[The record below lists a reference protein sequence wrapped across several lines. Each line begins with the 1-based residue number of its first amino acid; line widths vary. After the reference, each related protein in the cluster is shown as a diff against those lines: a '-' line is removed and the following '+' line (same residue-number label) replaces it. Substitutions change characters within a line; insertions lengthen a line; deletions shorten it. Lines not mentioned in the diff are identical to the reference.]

1 MKNKAFTL
9 VEILIV
15 VWLFWLLSGIILQ
28 TYTTISRISYRI
40 QQEKEIAKEALVLT
54 QVLENL
60 AQTTTIDYSKHPY
73 WDLQTSE
80 GMVSELHLK
89 DEKNQGISIKTDG
102 TCFQAS
108 ELREQKQKE
117 NWSPLELELLPVEKE
132 ETLKNIRNSNCKLI
146 LEKDWEKITLL
157 DSKKFNSREEI
168 TLLDSK
174 KFNISQAQFKIIP
187 FISNQDL
194 QKIYE
199 IENQDSNIKELPPA
213 GKPGFWLF
221 ITLTSKHYT
230 PSQRSNNVVLPLQT
244 FVSLQWTTPSI
255 YSPVKNEKP
264 TD

>member
-9 VEILIV
+9 IEILIV

-60 AQTTTIDYSKHPY
+60 AQMYTIDYSKPEY
-73 WDLQTSE
+73 SYSYLQLSG

-89 DEKNQGISIKTDG
+89 DEKNQGITINTTG

-108 ELREQKQKE
+108 ELREQKE
-117 NWSPLELELLPVEKE
+117 NWSSSELELLPVEKD
-132 ETLKNIRNSNCKLI
+132 CKLI
-146 LEKDWEKITLL
+146 L
-157 DSKKFNSREEI
+157 KKNKEEI

-194 QKIYE
+194 QNIYASE
-199 IENQDSNIKELPPA
+199 SQNTDIKELPPA

-244 FVSLQWTTPSI
+244 FVSLQWATPSI

>member
-60 AQTTTIDYSKHPY
+60 AQTTTINDSKYRYS
-73 WDLQTSE
+73 DLQSSG

-89 DEKNQGISIKTDG
+89 NEKNQGITINTTG
-102 TCFQAS
+102 ACFQATQ
-108 ELREQKQKE
+108 LREQKE
-117 NWSPLELELLPVEKE
+117 NWSSSEE
-132 ETLKNIRNSNCKLI
+132 ETLKTIRNSNCKLI
-146 LEKDWEKITLL
+146 L
-157 DSKKFNSREEI
+157 KKNKEEI

-187 FISNQDL
+187 FISNQEL
-194 QKIYE
+194 QNIYTSE
-199 IENQDSNIKELPPA
+199 SKNTDIKELPPA

>member
-60 AQTTTIDYSKHPY
+60 AQTTTINDSKYRYS
-73 WDLQTSE
+73 DLQSSG

-89 DEKNQGISIKTDG
+89 NEKNQGITINTTG
-102 TCFQAS
+102 ACFQATQ
-108 ELREQKQKE
+108 LREQKE
-117 NWSPLELELLPVEKE
+117 NWSSSEE
-132 ETLKNIRNSNCKLI
+132 ETLKTIRNSNCKLI
-146 LEKDWEKITLL
+146 L
-157 DSKKFNSREEI
+157 KKNKEEI

-187 FISNQDL
+187 FISNQEL
-194 QKIYE
+194 QNIYTSE
-199 IENQDSNIKELPPA
+199 SKNTDIKELPPA

-255 YSPVKNEKP
+255 YSPVENEKP

>member
-60 AQTTTIDYSKHPY
+60 AQTTTINDSKYRYS
-73 WDLQTSE
+73 DLQSSG

-89 DEKNQGISIKTDG
+89 DENNQKITINTTGA
-102 TCFQAS
+102 CFQAS
-108 ELREQKQKE
+108 ELREQKQ
-117 NWSPLELELLPVEKE
+117 LELLPVENEKK
-132 ETLKNIRNSNCKLI
+132 LKTIRNSNCKLI
-146 LEKDWEKITLL
+146 LKKDKEG
-157 DSKKFNSREEI
+157 I

>member
-60 AQTTTIDYSKHPY
+60 AQTTTINDSKYSY
-73 WDLQTSE
+73 SDLQTSE

-89 DEKNQGISIKTDG
+89 DEKNQGITIKTDG
-102 TCFQAS
+102 ACFQAS
-108 ELREQKQKE
+108 ELREQKE
-117 NWSPLELELLPVEKE
+117 NWSSSELELLPVEKE
-132 ETLKNIRNSNCKLI
+132 ETLKTIRNSNCKLI
-146 LEKDWEKITLL
+146 LEKNWET
-157 DSKKFNSREEI
+157 I

-174 KFNISQAQFKIIP
+174 KFNISQAQFRIIT

-194 QKIYE
+194 QNIYSSE
-199 IENQDSNIKELPPA
+199 SQNTYIKELPPA

-244 FVSLQWTTPSI
+244 FVSLQWATPSI

>member
-60 AQTTTIDYSKHPY
+60 AQTTTIDYSKY
-73 WDLQTSE
+73 SYSDLQSS
-80 GMVSELHLK
+80 GGIVSELHLK
-89 DEKNQGISIKTDG
+89 DENNQKITINTTGA
-102 TCFQAS
+102 CFQAS
-108 ELREQKQKE
+108 ELREQKQ
-117 NWSPLELELLPVEKE
+117 LELLPVENE
-132 ETLKNIRNSNCKLI
+132 ETLKTIRNSNCKLI
-146 LEKDWEKITLL
+146 L
-157 DSKKFNSREEI
+157 KKNKEEI

>member
-60 AQTTTIDYSKHPY
+60 AQTYTIDYSKPEY
-73 WDLQTSE
+73 IYSDLQSS
-80 GMVSELHLK
+80 GGIVSELHLK
-89 DEKNQGISIKTDG
+89 DENNQKITIKTEG
-102 TCFQAS
+102 ACFQAS
-108 ELREQKQKE
+108 QLREQKQ
-117 NWSPLELELLPVEKE
+117 LELLPVENE
-132 ETLKNIRNSNCKLI
+132 ETLKTIRNSNCKLI
-146 LEKDWEKITLL
+146 LKKSWEK
-157 DSKKFNSREEI
+157 I

-199 IENQDSNIKELPPA
+199 IENQDSNISKLPPA

>member
-60 AQTTTIDYSKHPY
+60 AQTTTIDYSKSEY
-73 WDLQTSE
+73 SYSALQSS
-80 GMVSELHLK
+80 GGIVSELYLK
-89 DEKNQGISIKTDG
+89 DEKNQGITINTTG
-102 TCFQAS
+102 ACFQAS
-108 ELREQKQKE
+108 KLRKEKE
-117 NWSPLELELLPVEKE
+117 NWSSSEFELLPVENE
-132 ETLKNIRNSNCKLI
+132 ETLKTIRNSDCKLI
-146 LEKDWEKITLL
+146 LEKNL
-157 DSKKFNSREEI
+157 EEI
-168 TLLDSK
+168 TLLNSK

-187 FISNQDL
+187 FISNQEL
-194 QKIYE
+194 QNIYTS
-199 IENQDSNIKELPPA
+199 ENQNTDINKLPPA
-213 GKPGFWLF
+213 GKPGVWLF

>member
-40 QQEKEIAKEALVLT
+40 QQEKEIAKEALVFT

-73 WDLQTSE
+73 WDLQASD
-80 GMVSELHLK
+80 GMVSALYLK
-89 DEKNQGISIKTDG
+89 DENNQGISINTTG

-108 ELREQKQKE
+108 ELREQKE
-117 NWSPLELELLPVEKE
+117 NWSSSELEELLPVENE
-132 ETLKNIRNSNCKLI
+132 ETLKTIRNSNCKLI
-146 LEKDWEKITLL
+146 L
-157 DSKKFNSREEI
+157 KKNKEEI

-187 FISNQDL
+187 FISNQEL
-194 QKIYE
+194 QNIYAS
-199 IENQDSNIKELPPA
+199 ENQNTDISKLPPA

>member
-73 WDLQTSE
+73 WDLQASE

-102 TCFQAS
+102 ACFQAS
-108 ELREQKQKE
+108 ELREQKE
-117 NWSPLELELLPVEKE
+117 NWSSSELELLPVEKE
-132 ETLKNIRNSNCKLI
+132 ETLKTIRDSNCKLI
-146 LEKDWEKITLL
+146 L
-157 DSKKFNSREEI
+157 KKNWEEI

-174 KFNISQAQFKIIP
+174 KFNISQSQFKIIP

-194 QKIYE
+194 QNIYASE
-199 IENQDSNIKELPPA
+199 SQNTDIKELPPA

>member
-60 AQTTTIDYSKHPY
+60 AQTYTIDYSKPEY
-73 WDLQTSE
+73 KYPKLQSSN
-80 GMVSELHLK
+80 GMVSALYLK
-89 DEKNQGISIKTDG
+89 DENNQGISINTTG

-108 ELREQKQKE
+108 ELREQKE
-117 NWSPLELELLPVEKE
+117 NWSSSELEELLPVENE
-132 ETLKNIRNSNCKLI
+132 ETLKTIRNSDCKLI
-146 LEKDWEKITLL
+146 L
-157 DSKKFNSREEI
+157 KKYKEEI

-199 IENQDSNIKELPPA
+199 IENQDSNISKLPPA

>member
-60 AQTTTIDYSKHPY
+60 AQTTTINDSKYRYS
-73 WDLQTSE
+73 DLQSSG

-89 DEKNQGISIKTDG
+89 NEKNQGITINTTG
-102 TCFQAS
+102 ACFQATQ
-108 ELREQKQKE
+108 LREQKE
-117 NWSPLELELLPVEKE
+117 NWSSSEE
-132 ETLKNIRNSNCKLI
+132 ETLKTIRNSNCKLI
-146 LEKDWEKITLL
+146 L
-157 DSKKFNSREEI
+157 KKNKEEI

-194 QKIYE
+194 QNIYASE
-199 IENQDSNIKELPPA
+199 SQNTDIKELPPA

-244 FVSLQWTTPSI
+244 FVSLQWATPSI

>member
-60 AQTTTIDYSKHPY
+60 AQTTTIDYSEYKY
-73 WDLQTSE
+73 SKLQTSE

-89 DEKNQGISIKTDG
+89 DENNQGITINTTG

-108 ELREQKQKE
+108 ELREQKQ
-117 NWSPLELELLPVEKE
+117 LELLPVEKE
-132 ETLKNIRNSNCKLI
+132 GTLKNIRNSNCKLI
-146 LEKDWEKITLL
+146 L
-157 DSKKFNSREEI
+157 KKNKEEI

-199 IENQDSNIKELPPA
+199 IEKQDSNIEELPPA

>member
-60 AQTTTIDYSKHPY
+60 AQTTTIDFSKHLN
-73 WDLQTSE
+73 LQSSN
-80 GMVSELHLK
+80 GMVSALYLK
-89 DEKNQGISIKTDG
+89 DENNQGISINTTG

-108 ELREQKQKE
+108 ELREQKE
-117 NWSPLELELLPVEKE
+117 NWSSSELEELLPVEKE
-132 ETLKNIRNSNCKLI
+132 ETLKKIRNSNCKLI

-157 DSKKFNSREEI
+157 DSKKFN
-168 TLLDSK
+168 
-174 KFNISQAQFKIIP
+174 ISQAQFKIVP

-199 IENQDSNIKELPPA
+199 IEKQDSNIKELPPA

>member
-73 WDLQTSE
+73 WDLQASE

-102 TCFQAS
+102 ACFQAS
-108 ELREQKQKE
+108 ELRKQKE
-117 NWSPLELELLPVEKE
+117 NWSSSELELLPVEKE
-132 ETLKNIRNSNCKLI
+132 ETLKTIRDSNCKLI
-146 LEKDWEKITLL
+146 L
-157 DSKKFNSREEI
+157 KKNWEEI

-174 KFNISQAQFKIIP
+174 KFNISQSQFKIIP

-194 QKIYE
+194 QNIYASE
-199 IENQDSNIKELPPA
+199 SQNTDIKELPPA

-230 PSQRSNNVVLPLQT
+230 PSQRSNSVVLPLQT

>member
-60 AQTTTIDYSKHPY
+60 AQTTTIDYSEYKYPK
-73 WDLQTSE
+73 LQRSE

-89 DEKNQGISIKTDG
+89 DENNQGITINTTG

-108 ELREQKQKE
+108 QLREQKQ
-117 NWSPLELELLPVEKE
+117 LELLPVENE
-132 ETLKNIRNSNCKLI
+132 ETLKTIRNSNCKLI
-146 LEKDWEKITLL
+146 LEKNWET
-157 DSKKFNSREEI
+157 I

-199 IENQDSNIKELPPA
+199 IEKQDSNIEELPPA

>member
-9 VEILIV
+9 IEILIV

-60 AQTTTIDYSKHPY
+60 AQTTTINDSKYRYS
-73 WDLQTSE
+73 DLQSSG

-89 DEKNQGISIKTDG
+89 DEKNQGITINTTG
-102 TCFQAS
+102 ACFQATQ
-108 ELREQKQKE
+108 LREQKE
-117 NWSPLELELLPVEKE
+117 NWSSSEE
-132 ETLKNIRNSNCKLI
+132 ETLKTIRNSNCKLI
-146 LEKDWEKITLL
+146 L
-157 DSKKFNSREEI
+157 KKNREEI

-199 IENQDSNIKELPPA
+199 IENQDSNISKLPPA

>member
-60 AQTTTIDYSKHPY
+60 AKTTTINDSKYRYS
-73 WDLQTSE
+73 DLQSSG

-89 DEKNQGISIKTDG
+89 DEKNQGITINTTGD
-102 TCFQAS
+102 CFQAS
-108 ELREQKQKE
+108 KLRKEKE
-117 NWSPLELELLPVEKE
+117 NWSSSEFELLPEENE
-132 ETLKNIRNSNCKLI
+132 ETLKTIRNSNCKLI
-146 LEKDWEKITLL
+146 LEK
-157 DSKKFNSREEI
+157 NREEI

-187 FISNQDL
+187 FISNQEL
-194 QKIYE
+194 QNIYASE
-199 IENQDSNIKELPPA
+199 RKNTDIKELPPA

>member
-40 QQEKEIAKEALVLT
+40 QQEKEIAKEALVFT

-60 AQTTTIDYSKHPY
+60 AQTTTIDYSEYKYPK
-73 WDLQTSE
+73 LQRSE
-80 GMVSELHLK
+80 GIVSELHLK
-89 DEKNQGISIKTDG
+89 DENNQGISINTTG
-102 TCFQAS
+102 ACFQAS
-108 ELREQKQKE
+108 KLRDQKE
-117 NWSPLELELLPVEKE
+117 NWSSSEE
-132 ETLKNIRNSNCKLI
+132 ETLKTIRNSDCKLI
-146 LEKDWEKITLL
+146 LEKNWEK
-157 DSKKFNSREEI
+157 I

-194 QKIYE
+194 QNIYTS
-199 IENQDSNIKELPPA
+199 ENQNTDISKLPPA

>member
-60 AQTTTIDYSKHPY
+60 AQTTTINYSKY
-73 WDLQTSE
+73 RYSDLQSSG

-89 DEKNQGISIKTDG
+89 DEKNQGITINTTG

-108 ELREQKQKE
+108 ELREQKQF
-117 NWSPLELELLPVEKE
+117 ELLPVEKE
-132 ETLKNIRNSNCKLI
+132 GTLKNIRNSNCKLI
-146 LEKDWEKITLL
+146 L
-157 DSKKFNSREEI
+157 KKNKEEI

-199 IENQDSNIKELPPA
+199 IEKQDSNISKLPPA

>member
-60 AQTTTIDYSKHPY
+60 AQTTTIDYAEYSY
-73 WDLQTSE
+73 SALQSS
-80 GMVSELHLK
+80 GGIVSALYLK
-89 DEKNQGISIKTDG
+89 DENNQGISINTTG

-108 ELREQKQKE
+108 ELREQKE
-117 NWSPLELELLPVEKE
+117 NWSSSELEELLPVEKE
-132 ETLKNIRNSNCKLI
+132 KTLKTIRDSNCKLI
-146 LEKDWEKITLL
+146 LEKDWEK
-157 DSKKFNSREEI
+157 I

-194 QKIYE
+194 QNIYTS
-199 IENQDSNIKELPPA
+199 ENQNTDISKLPPA

>member
-60 AQTTTIDYSKHPY
+60 AQTTTIDYSEY
-73 WDLQTSE
+73 SYSALQSS
-80 GMVSELHLK
+80 GGIVSELYLK
-89 DEKNQGISIKTDG
+89 DEKNQGITINTTG
-102 TCFQAS
+102 ACFQAS
-108 ELREQKQKE
+108 ELREQKE
-117 NWSPLELELLPVEKE
+117 NWSSSE
-132 ETLKNIRNSNCKLI
+132 EEILKTIRNSNCKLI
-146 LEKDWEKITLL
+146 LEKNWK
-157 DSKKFNSREEI
+157 EI
-168 TLLDSK
+168 KLLDSK

-199 IENQDSNIKELPPA
+199 IENQDSNIEELPPA

>member
-60 AQTTTIDYSKHPY
+60 AQTTTIDYSKSEY
-73 WDLQTSE
+73 SYSALQSS
-80 GMVSELHLK
+80 GGIVSELYLK
-89 DEKNQGISIKTDG
+89 DEKNQGITINTTG

-108 ELREQKQKE
+108 ELREQKQ
-117 NWSPLELELLPVEKE
+117 LELLPVEKE
-132 ETLKNIRNSNCKLI
+132 GTLKTIRNSNCKLI
-146 LEKDWEKITLL
+146 L
-157 DSKKFNSREEI
+157 KKNKEEI

-199 IENQDSNIKELPPA
+199 IENQDSNISKLPPA

>member
-60 AQTTTIDYSKHPY
+60 AQTTTINDSKYRYS
-73 WDLQTSE
+73 DVQSSG

-89 DEKNQGISIKTDG
+89 DEKNQGITINTTG
-102 TCFQAS
+102 ACFQAS
-108 ELREQKQKE
+108 KLRKEKE
-117 NWSPLELELLPVEKE
+117 NWSSSEFELLPEENE
-132 ETLKNIRNSNCKLI
+132 ETLKTIRNSNCKLI
-146 LEKDWEKITLL
+146 LEKNWEG
-157 DSKKFNSREEI
+157 I

-187 FISNQDL
+187 FISNQEL
-194 QKIYE
+194 QNIYASE
-199 IENQDSNIKELPPA
+199 RKNTDIKELPPA

>member
-60 AQTTTIDYSKHPY
+60 AQTYTIDYSKPEY
-73 WDLQTSE
+73 KYPKLQSSN

-89 DEKNQGISIKTDG
+89 DENNQGISINTTG

-108 ELREQKQKE
+108 ELREQKE
-117 NWSPLELELLPVEKE
+117 NWSSSELEELLPVENE
-132 ETLKNIRNSNCKLI
+132 ETLKTIRNSDCKLI
-146 LEKDWEKITLL
+146 LEKNWEG
-157 DSKKFNSREEI
+157 I

-199 IENQDSNIKELPPA
+199 IENQDSNISKLPPA

-244 FVSLQWTTPSI
+244 FVSLQWATPSI

>member
-60 AQTTTIDYSKHPY
+60 AQTTTIDFSKHLN
-73 WDLQTSE
+73 LQSSN
-80 GMVSELHLK
+80 GMVSALYLK
-89 DEKNQGISIKTDG
+89 DENNQGITINTTG
-102 TCFQAS
+102 ACFQAS
-108 ELREQKQKE
+108 KLREQKE
-117 NWSPLELELLPVEKE
+117 NWSSSELEELLPVEKE
-132 ETLKNIRNSNCKLI
+132 ETLKTIRNSDCKLI
-146 LEKDWEKITLL
+146 LEKD
-157 DSKKFNSREEI
+157 REEI

-255 YSPVKNEKP
+255 YSPVENEKP

>member
-40 QQEKEIAKEALVLT
+40 QQEKEIAKEALVFT

-73 WDLQTSE
+73 WDLQASD

-89 DEKNQGISIKTDG
+89 DEKNQGITINSTG

-108 ELREQKQKE
+108 ELREQKQ
-117 NWSPLELELLPVEKE
+117 LELLPVEKE
-132 ETLKNIRNSNCKLI
+132 ETLKTIRNSNCKLI
-146 LEKDWEKITLL
+146 LEKNWET
-157 DSKKFNSREEI
+157 I

-174 KFNISQAQFKIIP
+174 KFNISQAQFRIIP

-194 QKIYE
+194 QNIYASE
-199 IENQDSNIKELPPA
+199 SQNTDISKLPPA

>member
-60 AQTTTIDYSKHPY
+60 AQTYTIDYSKPEY
-73 WDLQTSE
+73 SYSDLQSS
-80 GMVSELHLK
+80 GGIVSELHLK
-89 DEKNQGISIKTDG
+89 DEKNQGITINTTG

-108 ELREQKQKE
+108 ELRKEKE
-117 NWSPLELELLPVEKE
+117 NWSSSELKE
-132 ETLKNIRNSNCKLI
+132 GTLKNIRNSNCKLI
-146 LEKDWEKITLL
+146 L
-157 DSKKFNSREEI
+157 KKNKEEI

-199 IENQDSNIKELPPA
+199 IENQDSNISKLPPA

>member
-60 AQTTTIDYSKHPY
+60 AQTTTIDFSKHLN
-73 WDLQTSE
+73 LQSSN
-80 GMVSELHLK
+80 GMVSALYLK
-89 DEKNQGISIKTDG
+89 DENNQGITINTTG
-102 TCFQAS
+102 ACFQAS
-108 ELREQKQKE
+108 KLREQKE
-117 NWSPLELELLPVEKE
+117 NWSSSELEELLPVEKE
-132 ETLKNIRNSNCKLI
+132 ETLKTIRNSDCKLI
-146 LEKDWEKITLL
+146 LEKD
-157 DSKKFNSREEI
+157 REEI

-244 FVSLQWTTPSI
+244 FVSLQWATPSI

-264 TD
+264 ID

>member
-40 QQEKEIAKEALVLT
+40 QQEKEIAKEALVFT

-73 WDLQTSE
+73 WDLQASD

-108 ELREQKQKE
+108 KLREQKE
-117 NWSPLELELLPVEKE
+117 NWSSSELELLPVEKE
-132 ETLKNIRNSNCKLI
+132 ETLKTIRNSNCKLI
-146 LEKDWEKITLL
+146 LEKNWET
-157 DSKKFNSREEI
+157 I

-174 KFNISQAQFKIIP
+174 KFNISQAQFRIIP
-187 FISNQDL
+187 FISNQEL
-194 QKIYE
+194 QNIYASE
-199 IENQDSNIKELPPA
+199 SQNTNIKELPPA

>member
-60 AQTTTIDYSKHPY
+60 AQTTTINDSKYSY
-73 WDLQTSE
+73 SDLQTSE

-89 DEKNQGISIKTDG
+89 DEKNQGITIKTDG
-102 TCFQAS
+102 ACFQAS
-108 ELREQKQKE
+108 ELREQKE
-117 NWSPLELELLPVEKE
+117 NWSSSELELLPVEKE
-132 ETLKNIRNSNCKLI
+132 EILKTIRNSNCKLI
-146 LEKDWEKITLL
+146 LEKNWET
-157 DSKKFNSREEI
+157 I

-174 KFNISQAQFKIIP
+174 KFNISQAQFRIIP

-194 QKIYE
+194 QNIYASE
-199 IENQDSNIKELPPA
+199 SQNTDIKELPPA

-255 YSPVKNEKP
+255 YSPVENEKP

>member
-40 QQEKEIAKEALVLT
+40 QQEKEIAKEALVFT

-73 WDLQTSE
+73 WDLQASD
-80 GMVSELHLK
+80 GMVSELYLK

-102 TCFQAS
+102 ACFQAS
-108 ELREQKQKE
+108 ELREQKE
-117 NWSPLELELLPVEKE
+117 NWSSSELELLPVENE
-132 ETLKNIRNSNCKLI
+132 EILKTIRDSNCKLI
-146 LEKDWEKITLL
+146 LEKNWKEIKLL
-157 DSKKFNSREEI
+157 DN
-168 TLLDSK
+168 K

-244 FVSLQWTTPSI
+244 FVSLQWATPSI
-255 YSPVKNEKP
+255 YSPVENEKP

>member
-60 AQTTTIDYSKHPY
+60 AQTTTIDFSKHLN
-73 WDLQTSE
+73 LQSSN

-89 DEKNQGISIKTDG
+89 DEKNQGITINTTG

-108 ELREQKQKE
+108 KLREQKE
-117 NWSPLELELLPVEKE
+117 NWSSSEE

-146 LEKDWEKITLL
+146 L
-157 DSKKFNSREEI
+157 KKNKEEI

-187 FISNQDL
+187 FISNQEL
-194 QKIYE
+194 QNIYAS
-199 IENQDSNIKELPPA
+199 ENQDSNISKLPPA

>member
-60 AQTTTIDYSKHPY
+60 AQTTTIDYSKSEY
-73 WDLQTSE
+73 SYSALQSS
-80 GMVSELHLK
+80 GGIVSELYLK
-89 DEKNQGISIKTDG
+89 DEKNQGITINTTG

-108 ELREQKQKE
+108 ELRKEKE
-117 NWSPLELELLPVEKE
+117 NWSSSEFELLPVENE
-132 ETLKNIRNSNCKLI
+132 ETLKTIRNSNCKLI
-146 LEKDWEKITLL
+146 LEKNWEG
-157 DSKKFNSREEI
+157 I

-199 IENQDSNIKELPPA
+199 IEKQDSNISKLPPA

>member
-60 AQTTTIDYSKHPY
+60 AQTTTIDYSEYKYPK
-73 WDLQTSE
+73 LQRSE
-80 GMVSELHLK
+80 GIVSELHLK
-89 DEKNQGISIKTDG
+89 DEKNQGISINTTG
-102 TCFQAS
+102 ACFQAS
-108 ELREQKQKE
+108 KLRDQKE
-117 NWSPLELELLPVEKE
+117 NWSSSEE
-132 ETLKNIRNSNCKLI
+132 ETLKTIRNSDCKLI
-146 LEKDWEKITLL
+146 LEKNWET
-157 DSKKFNSREEI
+157 I

-194 QKIYE
+194 QNIYTS
-199 IENQDSNIKELPPA
+199 ENQNTDISKLPPA

>member
-73 WDLQTSE
+73 WDLQASD
-80 GMVSELHLK
+80 GMVSELYLK

-102 TCFQAS
+102 ACFQAS
-108 ELREQKQKE
+108 ELREQKE
-117 NWSPLELELLPVEKE
+117 NWSSSELELLPVENE
-132 ETLKNIRNSNCKLI
+132 EILKTIRNSNCKLI
-146 LEKDWEKITLL
+146 LKKD
-157 DSKKFNSREEI
+157 REEI

-255 YSPVKNEKP
+255 YSPVENEKP

>member
-60 AQTTTIDYSKHPY
+60 AQTTTIDYSKY
-73 WDLQTSE
+73 RYSDLQSSG

-89 DEKNQGISIKTDG
+89 DENNQGITINTTG

-108 ELREQKQKE
+108 ELREQKE
-117 NWSPLELELLPVEKE
+117 NWSSSE
-132 ETLKNIRNSNCKLI
+132 EEILKTIRNSNCKLI
-146 LEKDWEKITLL
+146 LEKNWK
-157 DSKKFNSREEI
+157 EI
-168 TLLDSK
+168 KLLDSK

-199 IENQDSNIKELPPA
+199 IENQDSNISKLPPA

>member
-60 AQTTTIDYSKHPY
+60 AQTTTIDYSKSEY
-73 WDLQTSE
+73 SYSALQSS
-80 GMVSELHLK
+80 GGIVSELYLK
-89 DEKNQGISIKTDG
+89 DEKNQGITINTTG
-102 TCFQAS
+102 ACFQATQ
-108 ELREQKQKE
+108 LREQKE
-117 NWSPLELELLPVEKE
+117 NWSSSENE
-132 ETLKNIRNSNCKLI
+132 EILKTIRNSNCKLI
-146 LEKDWEKITLL
+146 L
-157 DSKKFNSREEI
+157 KKNKEEI

-199 IENQDSNIKELPPA
+199 IEKQDSNIKELPPA

-230 PSQRSNNVVLPLQT
+230 PSQRSNNVILPLQT
-244 FVSLQWTTPSI
+244 FVSLQWATPSI

>member
-60 AQTTTIDYSKHPY
+60 AQTTTINDSKYRYS
-73 WDLQTSE
+73 DLQSS
-80 GMVSELHLK
+80 GGIVSELYLK
-89 DEKNQGISIKTDG
+89 DEKNQGITINTTG
-102 TCFQAS
+102 ACFQAS
-108 ELREQKQKE
+108 KLRKEKE
-117 NWSPLELELLPVEKE
+117 NWSSSEFELLPEENE
-132 ETLKNIRNSNCKLI
+132 ETLKTIRNSNCKLI
-146 LEKDWEKITLL
+146 LEKNWEK
-157 DSKKFNSREEI
+157 I

-199 IENQDSNIKELPPA
+199 IENQDSNISKLPPA